1 MQSVNQDVE
10 NRDQFGSKWGFILA
24 AAGSAVGLGN
34 LWRFPKEVGSNG
46 GGAFVLLYLFF
57 IIILGSSMVL
67 AEFIIGRRGKG
78 SAVECYSKVNQKF
91 KWVGYLGMIAVIVL
105 LAFYAIIGGWT
116 IAYSFKAVTGGLSN
130 LTPDELGGIFGG
142 LVSNPTQLLINQV
155 LFLVAT
161 AFIVA
166 KGIAG
171 GIEKY
176 CKVLMPM
183 LFVLLVIMAIR
194 SITLPGAMAGV
205 MWYLKPDFSAI
216 NSSVIV
222 GALGQAF
229 FSLSLGTGGMVT
241 YASYLNSKENLGST
255 AISVTI
261 ADTTVALLAGFI
273 IIPAVFAFNLEV
285 GAGPGLVFITLPQVF
300 ASMPMGNVFAVLFFF
315 LLFVAALTS
324 SIGMLEVGVA
334 FMEERMSMSRQK
346 ITWLATL
353 IVFIFRC
360 TTTAKFWPLESY
372 YIRGR
377 NFLDMYD
384 YFVSNLSIPLVGLL
398 TAVLLGY
405 VWKKEDVMDEA
416 TSSGTFQSSLYGT
429 WYNLIKYVVPV
440 ILIIVYLQALGIIK
454 L

>member
-1 MQSVNQDVE
+1 MQNVDQDVQS
-10 NRDQFGSKWGFILA
+10 RDQFGSRWGFILA

-46 GGAFVLLYLFF
+46 GGAFVILYLFF
-57 IIILGSSMVL
+57 IILLGGSMVL
-67 AEFIIGRRGKG
+67 AEFVIGRRGKG
-78 SAVECYSKVNQKF
+78 SAVECYSKVNKNF

-116 IAYSFKAVTGGLSN
+116 ISYTFKAVTGGLSN
-130 LTPDELGGIFGG
+130 LSSDELGGLFGG
-142 LVSNPTQLLINQV
+142 LVSNVPQLLLNQV
-155 LFLVAT
+155 LFLGAT
-161 AFIVA
+161 AYIVA

-176 CKVLMPM
+176 CKVLMPL

-194 SITLPGAMAGV
+194 SVTLPGAMAGV
-205 MWYLKPDFSAI
+205 IWYLKPDFSAI

-241 YASYLNSKENLGST
+241 YASYLNKKENLGST
-255 AISVTI
+255 ALSVTI
-261 ADTTVALLAGFI
+261 ADTSVALLAGFI

-300 ASMPMGNVFAVLFFF
+300 ANMPFGSLFAVVFFF

-334 FMEERMSMSRQK
+334 FLEERMSMSRQK
-346 ITWLATL
+346 LTWLATG
-353 IVFIFRC
+353 IVFVLGIP
-360 TTTAKFWPLESY
+360 PLLSFGPWSH
-372 YIRGR
+372 ITFAGR

-398 TAVLLGY
+398 TAVLLGF

-416 TSSGTFQSSLYGT
+416 TSEGAYQSAIYSI
-429 WYNLIKYVVPV
+429 WYKVMKFV
-440 ILIIVYLQALGIIK
+440 IPIILGVVYLQALGIIK
-454 L
+454 V

>member
-1 MQSVNQDVE
+1 MQKVNQEIKD
-10 NRDQFGSKWGFILA
+10 RDQFGSKWGFVLA

-57 IIILGSSMVL
+57 IIILGGSMVL
-67 AEFIIGRRGKG
+67 AEFVIGRRGKG
-78 SAVECYSKVNQKF
+78 SAVECYSKVSKKF
-91 KWVGYLGMIAVIVL
+91 KWVGYLGMVAVIVL
-105 LAFYAIIGGWT
+105 LSFYAIIGGWT
-116 IAYSFKAVTGGLSN
+116 ISYTFKALTGGLSN
-130 LTPDELGGIFGG
+130 LKPYELGGLFGQ
-142 LVSNPTQLLINQV
+142 LVSNPTQLIFNQV

-171 GIEKY
+171 GIERY
-176 CKVLMPM
+176 CKVLMPL
-183 LFVLLVIMAIR
+183 LFVLLVILAFR

-205 MWYLKPDFSAI
+205 VWYLKPDFTAI

-241 YASYLNSKENLGST
+241 YASYLNSKEHLGST

-261 ADTTVALLAGFI
+261 ADTCVALLAGFI

-300 ASMPMGNVFAVLFFF
+300 ASMPLGNVFAVVFFF

-334 FMEERMSMSRQK
+334 FMEERMNMPRQRVAW
-346 ITWLATL
+346 IAAF
-353 IVFIFRC
+353 IVFVLGVP
-360 TTTAKFWPLESY
+360 PLMSFGAWSH
-372 YIRGR
+372 ITVGGK
-377 NFLDMYD
+377 NILDMYD

-398 TAVLLGY
+398 TSILLGF
-405 VWKKEDVMDEA
+405 VWKKEDTMEEV
-416 TSSGTFQSSLYGT
+416 TSGGAYQSRLYDI
-429 WYNLIKYVVPV
+429 WYLLIKYVIPV
-440 ILIIVYLQALGIIK
+440 ILFVVYLQALGIIK